1 MWKDVKKL
9 QAKKEACSYYLSYL
23 ITAFDSKDPSYPDF
37 EVVYLDSHKR
47 QVLDEKKTERGE
59 ES

>member
-1 MWKDVKKL
+1 MKKL
-9 QAKKEACSYYLSYL
+9 EAKKEACSYYLSYL
-23 ITAFDSKDPSYPDF
+23 ITAFDPKDPSYPDF

-47 QVLDEKKTERGE
+47 QVLGERKKTERGE